1 MTFSVS
7 RRGIHLGI
15 LVALMLALVA
25 MLLAGCTPTPPG
37 ETARLQ
43 SLLASCPDGKKL
55 NDYQA
60 LDASGTTQS
69 KQIAREYLA
78 YVKSRVERVAVCGG
92 GHISVVA
99 FGTNSV
105 TVPIYEGD
113 LAVQGA
119 TDLAKLR
126 RVPGLVDE
134 VMTEVTKNYTPAV
147 ALLPKGGTDVTGLLR
162 LLEEAEA
169 LRPDMELEASIMT
182 DGLNNQGVVI
192 DRVLSP
198 EEATALADTVAV
210 PQLTG
215 SVAIIGIG
223 RVAGDPLS
231 SDFIA
236 GMKVFYTRLLER
248 TGASNILVVTD
259 GR

>member
-7 RRGIHLGI
+7 SRGAAVGI
-15 LVALMLALVA
+15 TLALGA
-25 MLLAGCTPTPPG
+25 SILAGCTATPPG
-37 ETARLQ
+37 DSGRLQ
-43 SLLASCPDGKKL
+43 SLLASCPVGKKI
-55 NDYQA
+55 NDYEA
-60 LDASGTTQS
+60 LDGSGTTQS
-69 KQIAREYLA
+69 KEIAREYLA

-92 GHISVVA
+92 HISIVT

-113 LAVQGA
+113 LAVEGA

-126 RVPGLVDE
+126 RVPGLVED
-134 VMTEVTKNYTPAV
+134 VMAEVTKNYTPAV

-162 LLEEAEA
+162 LLEEAQA

-198 EEATALADTVAV
+198 EEASALADTVTV
-210 PQLTG
+210 PQLSG
-215 SVAIIGIG
+215 SVAIVGIG

-248 TGASNILVVTD
+248 TGASSVLVMTD

>member
-1 MTFSVS
+1 MTLSVS
-7 RRGIHLGI
+7 RRGLAAGI
-15 LVALMLALVA
+15 TLALGA
-25 MLLAGCTPTPPG
+25 SILAGCSATPPG
-37 ETARLQ
+37 DLGRLQ
-43 SLLASCPDGKKL
+43 SLLASCPDGKKI
-55 NDYQA
+55 NDYEF
-60 LDASGTTQS
+60 LDGSGTTQS
-69 KQIAREYLA
+69 KEIAREYLA

-92 GHISVVA
+92 HTTIVT
-99 FGTNSV
+99 FGTNSI
-105 TVPIYEGD
+105 TVPIYGGD
-113 LAVQGA
+113 LAVEGA
-119 TDLAKLR
+119 TDLARLR

-134 VMTEVTKNYTPAV
+134 VMAEVTKHYQPAV

-182 DGLNNQGVVI
+182 DGLNNQGIVI

-198 EEATALADTVAV
+198 EEATTLADTVTV
-210 PQLTG
+210 PQLQG

-248 TGASNILVVTD
+248 TGASSVLVMTD

>member
-1 MTFSVS
+1 MTHSSVS
-7 RRGIHLGI
+7 RRGLAAGI
-15 LVALMLALVA
+15 SLALGA
-25 MLLAGCTPTPPG
+25 GILAGCTTTPPG
-37 ETARLQ
+37 NLGRLQ
-43 SLLASCPDGKKL
+43 SMLASCPDGKKI
-55 NDYQA
+55 NDYEF
-60 LDASGTTQS
+60 LDGSGTTQS
-69 KQIAREYLA
+69 KEIAREYLA

-92 GHISVVA
+92 TTHIVA
-99 FGTNSV
+99 FGTNSI
-105 TVPIYEGD
+105 TVPIFEGD
-113 LAVQGA
+113 LQTEGA
-119 TDLAKLR
+119 TDLARLR

-134 VMTEVTKNYTPAV
+134 VMAEVTKHYQPAV

-162 LLEEAEA
+162 LIEEAEA

-182 DGLNNQGVVI
+182 DGLNNQGIVI

-198 EEATALADTVAV
+198 EEASALADTVTV
-210 PQLTG
+210 PKLQG

-248 TGASNILVVTD
+248 TGASNILVMTD

>member
-7 RRGIHLGI
+7 RRAALLGTSFI
-15 LVALMLALVA
+15 LTAG
-25 MLLAGCTPTPPG
+25 LLAGCTATPPG
-37 ETARLQ
+37 DLGRLQ
-43 SLLASCPDGKKL
+43 SLLASCPDGKKI
-55 NDYQA
+55 NDYEA
-60 LDASGTTQS
+60 LDGSGTTQS
-69 KQIAREYLA
+69 KEIAREYLA
-78 YVKSRVERVAVCGG
+78 YVKSRVEKVAVCGG
-92 GHISVVA
+92 HINIVT
-99 FGTNSV
+99 FGTNSI

-113 LAVQGA
+113 LQVEGA
-119 TDLAKLR
+119 TDLARLR
-126 RVPGLVDE
+126 RVPALVNE
-134 VMTEVTKNYTPAV
+134 VMAEVTKHYQAAV

-162 LLEEAEA
+162 LLEEAHA

-215 SVAIIGIG
+215 SVAIVGIG

-248 TGASNILVVTD
+248 TGASSVLVLTD

>member
-7 RRGIHLGI
+7 RRAALLGTSFI
-15 LVALMLALVA
+15 LTAG
-25 MLLAGCTPTPPG
+25 LLAGCTATPPG
-37 ETARLQ
+37 DLGRLQ
-43 SLLASCPDGKKL
+43 SLLASCPDGKKID
-55 NDYQA
+55 DYEA
-60 LDASGTTQS
+60 LDGSGTTQS
-69 KQIAREYLA
+69 KEIAREYLA
-78 YVKSRVERVAVCGG
+78 YVKSRVEKVAVCGG
-92 GHISVVA
+92 HINIVT
-99 FGTNSV
+99 FGTNSI

-113 LAVQGA
+113 LQVEGA
-119 TDLAKLR
+119 TDLARLR
-126 RVPGLVDE
+126 RVPALVDE
-134 VMTEVTKNYTPAV
+134 VMAEVTKHYQSAV

-162 LLEEAEA
+162 LLEEAQA
-169 LRPDMELEASIMT
+169 LRPDMELEASILT

-210 PQLTG
+210 PQLSG
-215 SVAIIGIG
+215 SVAIVGIG
-223 RVAGDPLS
+223 RVTGDPLS

-248 TGASNILVVTD
+248 TGASSVLVLTD

>member
-7 RRGIHLGI
+7 RRGLAAGI
-15 LVALMLALVA
+15 TLALGA
-25 MLLAGCTPTPPG
+25 GILAGCSATAPG
-37 ETARLQ
+37 DLGRLQ
-43 SLLASCPDGKKL
+43 SLLASCPDGKKI
-55 NDYQA
+55 NDYEA
-60 LDASGTTQS
+60 LDGSGTTQS
-69 KQIAREYLA
+69 KEIAQEYLA
-78 YVKSRVERVAVCGG
+78 YVKSRIERVAVCGG
-92 GHISVVA
+92 HTQIVA

-113 LAVQGA
+113 LQVGGA
-119 TDLAKLR
+119 TDLARLR
-126 RVPGLVDE
+126 RVPVLVDE
-134 VMTEVTKNYTPAV
+134 VMAEVTKHYQPAV

-162 LLEEAEA
+162 LLEEAQA
-169 LRPDMELEASIMT
+169 LRPEMELEASILT

-198 EEATALADTVAV
+198 EEATALADSVAV
-210 PQLTG
+210 PRLSG

-223 RVAGDPLS
+223 RVAGDPLP

-248 TGASNILVVTD
+248 TGASNVLVLTD

>member
-7 RRGIHLGI
+7 SRGAAVGI
-15 LVALMLALVA
+15 TLALGA
-25 MLLAGCTPTPPG
+25 SILAGCTATPPG
-37 ETARLQ
+37 DSGRLQ
-43 SLLASCPDGKKL
+43 SLLASCPVGKKI
-55 NDYQA
+55 NDYEA
-60 LDASGTTQS
+60 LDGSGTTQS
-69 KQIAREYLA
+69 KEIAREYLA

-92 GHISVVA
+92 HISIVT

-113 LAVQGA
+113 LAVEGA

-126 RVPGLVDE
+126 RVPGLVED
-134 VMTEVTKNYTPAV
+134 VMAEVTKNYTPAV

-162 LLEEAEA
+162 LLEEAQA

-198 EEATALADTVAV
+198 EEAAALADTVTV
-210 PQLTG
+210 PQLSG
-215 SVAIIGIG
+215 SIAIVGIG

-248 TGASNILVVTD
+248 TGASSVLVMTD

>member
-7 RRGIHLGI
+7 RRVSYLGI
-15 LVALMLALVA
+15 LVSLIIVLVA
-25 MLLAGCTPTPPG
+25 MLLAGCSATPPG
-37 ETARLQ
+37 DLGRLQ
-43 SLLASCPDGKKL
+43 SLLASCPDGKKI
-55 NDYQA
+55 NDYEA
-60 LDASGTTQS
+60 LDGSGTTQS
-69 KQIAREYLA
+69 KEIAREYLA

-92 GHISVVA
+92 HIKIVT

-105 TVPIYEGD
+105 VVPIYESD
-113 LAVQGA
+113 LHTEGA
-119 TDLAKLR
+119 TELARLR
-126 RVPGLVDE
+126 RVPKLVDE
-134 VMTEVTKNYTPAV
+134 VMAEVTKNYMPAV

-182 DGLNNQGVVI
+182 DGLNNQGIVL

-198 EEATALADTVAV
+198 EEATTLADTVTV
-210 PQLTG
+210 PKLQG

-248 TGASNILVVTD
+248 TGASSVLVTTD